1 MARGKEKV
9 LVALSG
15 GIDSTVAAYLLKEK
29 GYDLIGVHLKLWSD
43 PVLPK
48 SCNSAVKYPENK
60 CCSIES
66 LERARE
72 VAKDLN
78 IPFYVINY
86 KDQFKK
92 KIVDYFLRTYQKG
105 ETPNPCIECN
115 RHIKFGALF
124 QKMKE
129 LKADYLATG
138 HYARVKKGEV
148 YKLLKG
154 KDKGKDQSYFLY
166 TLTQEKLKH
175 VQFPVGGY
183 TKVQVRKIAKKLG
196 LKELESKEESQ
207 DICFFPEKKYE
218 EFMKRYLDKK
228 FIQHGAIRM
237 TDNKKVG
244 EHKGLPFYTIGQRKG
259 LNIGG
264 LKTPLYVVDLDMK
277 NNSLIVGKNEDL
289 MKISLNAKNI
299 SFISEKNPKLPIKIK
314 AKIRNRFKPQSAVIT
329 SISKN
334 TAKIEFSKKARA
346 ITKGQ
351 SVVFYG
357 KNKNTGLYEDVIGGG
372 IIN

>member
-1 MARGKEKV
+1 
-9 LVALSG
+9 
-15 GIDSTVAAYLLKEK
+15 
-29 GYDLIGVHLKLWSD
+29 
-43 PVLPK
+43 
-48 SCNSAVKYPENK
+48 
-60 CCSIES
+60 
-66 LERARE
+66 
-72 VAKDLN
+72 
-78 IPFYVINY
+78 
-86 KDQFKK
+86 
-92 KIVDYFLRTYQKG
+92 
-105 ETPNPCIECN
+105 
-115 RHIKFGALF
+115 
-124 QKMKE
+124 
-129 LKADYLATG
+129 
-138 HYARVKKGEV
+138 
-148 YKLLKG
+148 
-154 KDKGKDQSYFLY
+154 
-166 TLTQEKLKH
+166 
-175 VQFPVGGY
+175 
-183 TKVQVRKIAKKLG
+183 
-196 LKELESKEESQ
+196 
-207 DICFFPEKKYE
+207 
-218 EFMKRYLDKK
+218 MKRYLDKK
-228 FIQHGAIRM
+228 FIQHGAIKM

-289 MKISLNAKNI
+289 MKFSLNAKNI

-314 AKIRNRFKPQSAVIT
+314 AKIRNRFKPQSAIIT